1 MLKERSIIIL
11 QSSMSF
17 VLNIFQRDTN
27 QAIALRHCVIPTSFS
42 FHCCAVSNHLYATS
56 SYFIMSTIVLSN
68 ILTGMPND
76 NDYACGHVV
85 RTEDAHVL
93 CEGKKE

>member
-1 MLKERSIIIL
+1 MLC
-11 QSSMSF
+11 
-17 VLNIFQRDTN
+17 
-27 QAIALRHCVIPTSFS
+27 HCVTPISFS
-42 FHCCAVSNHLYATS
+42 FHCCAASGHLYATG

-68 ILTGMPND
+68 ILTGMPDD